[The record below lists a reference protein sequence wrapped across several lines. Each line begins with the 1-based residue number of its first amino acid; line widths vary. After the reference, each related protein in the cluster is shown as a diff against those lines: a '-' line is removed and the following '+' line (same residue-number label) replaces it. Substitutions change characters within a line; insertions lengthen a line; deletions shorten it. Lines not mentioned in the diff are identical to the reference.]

1 VRCADG
7 SVRRPWP
14 RRLVLE
20 FYVSFRKMRAE
31 RERGAAFPV
40 LPTEASGVKSSRSP
54 SAFVDNSFKPQGRCL
69 WREIECT
76 KVRVWYPLPMQQR
89 AMMRREE
96 PKRFAGVLVFAEK
109 AHKPNQETAAA
120 PVNPK
125 QDSPV
130 PSQSQRESQ
139 HAQQHHTMMTKQQNE
154 DDDKDELRLRYR
166 EYALAIPFL
175 HTVRRQHDLPSASAI
190 AFRVG
195 LCRLVECVH
204 PSHQQIHANPTMR
217 PLDATGPR
225 WRSGQRNWQQ

>member
-1 VRCADG
+1 VERDRMYKGQSMVPPTNAAEGDDEKRGTETVC
-7 SVRRPWP
+7 RRA
-14 RRLVLE
+14 
-20 FYVSFRKMRAE
+20 Y
-31 RERGAAFPV
+31 
-40 LPTEASGVKSSRSP
+40 
-54 SAFVDNSFKPQGRCL
+54 
-69 WREIECT
+69 
-76 KVRVWYPLPMQQR
+76 
-89 AMMRREE
+89 
-96 PKRFAGVLVFAEK
+96 FAEK

-204 PSHQQIHANPTMR
+204 PSHQQIHANPAMR